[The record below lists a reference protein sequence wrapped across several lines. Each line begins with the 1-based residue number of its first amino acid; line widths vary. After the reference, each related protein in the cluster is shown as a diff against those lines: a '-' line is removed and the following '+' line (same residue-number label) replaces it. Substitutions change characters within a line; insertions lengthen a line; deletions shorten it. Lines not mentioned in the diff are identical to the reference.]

1 MAVGDFLRP
10 QRSPL
15 SVYDEQ
21 MAQLLRQQSAGIGAR
36 DIAAE
41 STLGFP
47 VGTMTAKILG
57 NVLAGAKEKRAIN
70 RDAQQKRAR
79 SLLASIARGDLPENV
94 TIDDEG
100 NFTTRIKEA
109 QRIEQPPE
117 ELQQSTYGRG
127 LEGQMA
133 GVPAQ
138 VIPEVTEKGM
148 VLKGNVNDPNLLE
161 RTFFGDIGS
170 KKILNER
177 DLIDASNIDAF
188 AYDEFK
194 EQKRRS
200 NLPTQELMQ
209 VFDDNNNI
217 VYLNK
222 VFNPKTQTTSYLD
235 RITGNPVDITK
246 YSGKKFDLA
255 TKSYQV
261 TDMDGNTST
270 KLLTNN
276 EVANLLD
283 EGIEVIEASQA
294 PETLTQKFENFAEEI
309 VQKNATTFKID
320 QNTGNVIDYS
330 GKIEY
335 YHPSQRP
342 KINTEIDINLNQE
355 QEQDPEIELMEK
367 MDKEGQNALIDNQI
381 KTFQTSNQIIN
392 LEEENK
398 TLKARLNRINPGGP
412 EGKGLI
418 SRIKENNSVIKDQKN
433 YLKDKRL
440 IFKTDTNLMRNIKN
454 STKDIERDVLKI
466 RSMITRL
473 IEQDNPPKYNEAKAQ
488 RPGTLQ
494 YNIMQQIEVMRG
506 RIGFKTLQDMRN
518 SNKTGG
524 GVGNLSEKELAVLM
538 GTKGVIN
545 IADLDTTLETII
557 DFADQVKTAQKQDED
572 WYKETYGRE
581 FE

>member
-21 MAQLLRQQSAGIGAR
+21 MAQLLRQQSANIGPQA
-36 DIAAE
+36 IAQE
-41 STLGFP
+41 SALGFP
-47 VGTMTAKILG
+47 VGTMTSKILG
-57 NVLAGAKEKRAIN
+57 NVLASAKEKSAIN

-79 SLLASIARGDLPENV
+79 SILASVARGDLPENV

-127 LEGQMA
+127 LEGQMV

-148 VLKGNVNDPNLLE
+148 MLKGNVDNPNLLE
-161 RTFFGDIGS
+161 RTFFGDTGG
-170 KKILNER
+170 KRILNER
-177 DLIDASNIDAF
+177 DLIDAANIDAF

-200 NLPTQELMQ
+200 NLPTQELLQ

-222 VFNPKTQTTSYLD
+222 VFDPKTQTTSYSD
-235 RITGNPVDITK
+235 RDTGNPVDITK

-261 TDMDGNTST
+261 TDMDGSTST

-283 EGIEVIEASQA
+283 DGIEVIEASQA

-320 QNTGNVIDYS
+320 QDTGNVIDYS

-342 KINTEIDINLNQE
+342 KIDTKIDINLNQE

-367 MDKEGQNALIDNQI
+367 MDKEGQNSFIDNQI
-381 KTFQTSNQIIN
+381 KTFETSYQIIN

-398 TLKARLNRINPGGP
+398 TLKARLDRINSGGP

-433 YLKDKRL
+433 SLKEKRL
-440 IFKTDTNLMRNIKN
+440 IFKADTNLMRNVKSSSDLIQ
-454 STKDIERDVLKI
+454 RDALKI

-473 IEQDNPPKYNEAKAQ
+473 MELDNAPRYNLGKSTEA
-488 RPGTLQ
+488 GTLQ
-494 YNIMQQIEVMRG
+494 YNIMDQIKVMGG
-506 RIGFKTLQDMRN
+506 RIGFATLQNMRN

-538 GTKGVIN
+538 GTEGVLN
-545 IADLDTTLETII
+545 IANLDTTLQTII
-557 DFADQVKTAQKQDED
+557 DFADKVKNYQKQDED
-572 WYKETYGRE
+572 WYKETYGRD
-581 FE
+581 FQ